1 MPAATPAMIR
11 RSVRRTSRRPA
22 LGPEPTPGPAGA
34 GGGGRVWVAAPGDGG
49 RGSVGVDPGGV
60 GAWSPGGAWGGRSD
74 MVDSS
79 ERLVDLVPAAW
90 TGGRPAAIGD
100 DPRRSPIR
108 GGAAQGRPPWPRSP
122 AHATMAGSTSTHA
135 TEASPT
141 ATQVPQRPATS
152 AAIVRSRT
160 NRVLLGV
167 AGGLGERL
175 GVDPVL
181 VRVAFA
187 VLAIAGGAGLVL
199 YLLAWAFSVEPDTE
213 GVLRRPVRRPRARQ
227 ALALGMVVLGTLLLL
242 RELGLWFGDQIVWPI
257 ALAAAG
263 SAVIWARSDDRER
276 ARWLPGNPIE
286 ALFTG
291 RVGLIRIL
299 VGGLL
304 VGSGLGL
311 GFANTGPDLAAAA
324 DALAG
329 VAITLIGLGLIFGPW
344 ATRMASQL
352 AEERRGRIR
361 SEARAEMAA
370 HLHDSV
376 LHTLALIQ
384 RADASPE
391 VVGLARRQERE
402 LRAWLYRVP
411 VPPEGRLRPAVEA
424 IASRV
429 EQRHDVSVDIVVVGD
444 APLDDAGRALVDAC
458 QEAAFNAARH
468 SGAPLVSVYVEVE
481 PDELTGFV
489 RDEGKGFD
497 PDQVPTDR
505 RGIADSIRG
514 RIRRHG
520 GSVSIVS
527 SPGEGTEVQLR
538 LPRSEV

>member
-1 MPAATPAMIR
+1 MAAATSRAWR
-11 RSVRRTSRRPA
+11 R
-22 LGPEPTPGPAGA
+22 
-34 GGGGRVWVAAPGDGG
+34 
-49 RGSVGVDPGGV
+49 
-60 GAWSPGGAWGGRSD
+60 
-74 MVDSS
+74 
-79 ERLVDLVPAAW
+79 
-90 TGGRPAAIGD
+90 
-100 DPRRSPIR
+100 
-108 GGAAQGRPPWPRSP
+108 
-122 AHATMAGSTSTHA
+122 AT
-135 TEASPT
+135 T
-141 ATQVPQRPATS
+141 ATQAPHRPAGP
-152 AAIVRSRT
+152 AIVRSRG

-187 VLAIAGGAGLVL
+187 VLGFAGGAGVVL
-199 YLLAWAFSVEPDTE
+199 YLLAWGLSVEADDE
-213 GVLRRPVRRPRARQ
+213 AAARRPVRAPSARQ
-227 ALALGMVVLGTLLLL
+227 ALALGLVVLGSLLLL
-242 RELGLWFGDQIVWPI
+242 REAGMWFGDGIVWPV

-263 SAVIWARSDDRER
+263 SAVIWARSDDRDR
-276 ARWLPGNPIE
+276 ARWALFPGNP
-286 ALFTG
+286 AQAVFSG
-291 RVGLIRIL
+291 RVGLARVA

-304 VGSGLGL
+304 VASGMGL
-311 GFANTGPDLAAAA
+311 GFANTGADLAAAGN
-324 DALAG
+324 ALLP
-329 VAITLIGLGLIFGPW
+329 VAITVAGLSLIFGPW
-344 ATRMASQL
+344 AVRLVHQL

-402 LRAWLYRVP
+402 LRAWLYRAP

-424 IASRV
+424 IATRV
-429 EQRHDVSVDIVVVGD
+429 EQRHDVPVDVVVVGD
-444 APLDDAGRALVDAC
+444 APLDEAGRALVEAC
-458 QEAAFNAARH
+458 QEAALNAARH

-481 PDELTGFV
+481 PDELFGFV

-497 PDQVPTDR
+497 PDQVPSDR

-520 GSVSIVS
+520 GSVSILS

-538 LPRSEV
+538 LPRSQST

>member
-1 MPAATPAMIR
+1 M
-11 RSVRRTSRRPA
+11 
-22 LGPEPTPGPAGA
+22 
-34 GGGGRVWVAAPGDGG
+34 
-49 RGSVGVDPGGV
+49 
-60 GAWSPGGAWGGRSD
+60 
-74 MVDSS
+74 
-79 ERLVDLVPAAW
+79 
-90 TGGRPAAIGD
+90 
-100 DPRRSPIR
+100 
-108 GGAAQGRPPWPRSP
+108 
-122 AHATMAGSTSTHA
+122 
-135 TEASPT
+135 EASTT
-141 ATQVPQRPATS
+141 ATQVPQRPASS
-152 AAIVRSRT
+152 ALIVRSRH

-187 VLAIAGGAGLVL
+187 VLAIAGGAGLAL
-199 YLLAWAFSVEPDTE
+199 YLLAWAVSVEPDGE
-213 GVLRRPVRRPRARQ
+213 LAGARPVRRPAARQ
-227 ALALGMVVLGTLLLL
+227 AFALGLVVLGGLLLL
-242 RELGLWFGDQIVWPI
+242 RQVGLWFGDQIVWPI

-263 SAVIWARSDDRER
+263 SAVIWARGDDRDR
-276 ARWLPGNPIE
+276 ARWAFLPGNPIE

-291 RVGLIRIL
+291 RVGLIRIV

-304 VGSGLGL
+304 VVSGLGL
-311 GFANTGPDLAAAA
+311 GVANTGASLAAAG
-324 DALAG
+324 DALLG
-329 VAITLIGLGLIFGPW
+329 VAITVVGLGLIFGPW
-344 ATRMASQL
+344 ATRLVNQL
-352 AEERRGRIR
+352 SEERRGRIR

-402 LRAWLYRVP
+402 LRAWLYRAP
-411 VPPEGRLRPAVEA
+411 LPPEGRLRPAVEA
-424 IASRV
+424 IATRV
-429 EQRHDVSVDIVVVGD
+429 EQRHNVPVDIVVVGD

-520 GSVSIVS
+520 GTVSILS

-538 LPRSEV
+538 LPRGQG

>member
-1 MPAATPAMIR
+1 M
-11 RSVRRTSRRPA
+11 
-22 LGPEPTPGPAGA
+22 
-34 GGGGRVWVAAPGDGG
+34 
-49 RGSVGVDPGGV
+49 
-60 GAWSPGGAWGGRSD
+60 
-74 MVDSS
+74 
-79 ERLVDLVPAAW
+79 
-90 TGGRPAAIGD
+90 
-100 DPRRSPIR
+100 
-108 GGAAQGRPPWPRSP
+108 PPWP
-122 AHATMAGSTSTHA
+122 GSTIAHS

-141 ATQVPQRPATS
+141 ATQAPQRPATS

-181 VRVAFA
+181 VRVAFG
-187 VLAIAGGAGLVL
+187 VLAIAGGAGVVL
-199 YLLAWAFSVEPDTE
+199 YLLAWAFSVEPGTQ
-213 GVLRRPVRRPRARQ
+213 GVPERPVRRPRARQ

-263 SAVIWARSDDRER
+263 SAVIWARHDDRDR
-276 ARWLPGNPIE
+276 ARWLPSGNPIE

-291 RVGLIRIL
+291 RVGLIRVL

-304 VGSGLGL
+304 VVSGLGL
-311 GFANTGPDLAAAA
+311 GFANTGADLAAAG
-324 DALAG
+324 DVLLG
-329 VAITLIGLGLIFGPW
+329 VAVTLVGLGLIFGPW
-344 ATRMASQL
+344 GTRMANQL
-352 AEERRGRIR
+352 TEERRGRIR

-429 EQRHDVSVDIVVVGD
+429 EQRHDVPVDVVVVGD

-497 PDQVPTDR
+497 PGAVPTDR

-520 GSVSIVS
+520 GSVTILSA
-527 SPGEGTEVQLR
+527 PGEGTEVQLR
-538 LPRSEV
+538 LPRGQG

>member
-1 MPAATPAMIR
+1 MASRHRHPIPGR
-11 RSVRRTSRRPA
+11 RA
-22 LGPEPTPGPAGA
+22 
-34 GGGGRVWVAAPGDGG
+34 
-49 RGSVGVDPGGV
+49 
-60 GAWSPGGAWGGRSD
+60 
-74 MVDSS
+74 
-79 ERLVDLVPAAW
+79 
-90 TGGRPAAIGD
+90 
-100 DPRRSPIR
+100 
-108 GGAAQGRPPWPRSP
+108 
-122 AHATMAGSTSTHA
+122 
-135 TEASPT
+135 PT
-141 ATQVPQRPATS
+141 ATQVPHRPAGS
-152 AAIVRSRT
+152 AVIVRSRD

-167 AGGLGERL
+167 AGGLGELL

-187 VLAIAGGAGLVL
+187 VLAIAGGSGLVL
-199 YLLAWAFSVEPDTE
+199 YLMAWAISVEPDAE
-213 GVLRRPVRRPRARQ
+213 AARARPARRPSAKQ
-227 ALALGMVVLGTLLLL
+227 ALALGLVVLGSLLLL
-242 RELGLWFGDQIVWPI
+242 REIGLWFGDRIVWPI

-263 SAVIWARSDDRER
+263 SAVIWARSDDRDR
-276 ARWLPGNPIE
+276 ARWARIPGNPIE

-291 RVGLIRIL
+291 RVGLIRVV

-304 VGSGLGL
+304 VASGLGL
-311 GFANTGPDLAAAA
+311 GFANTGADLAEAA
-324 DALAG
+324 DALFG

-344 ATRMASQL
+344 ATRLVSQL

-402 LRAWLYRVP
+402 LRAWLYRAP

-424 IASRV
+424 IATRV
-429 EQRHDVSVDIVVVGD
+429 EQRHNVPVDIVVVGD
-444 APLDDAGRALVDAC
+444 APLDQAGRALVEAC

-497 PDQVPTDR
+497 PDEVPTDR

-520 GSVSIVS
+520 GTVAILSA
-527 SPGEGTEVQLR
+527 PGEGTEVQLR
-538 LPRSEV
+538 LPRSQSS

>member
-1 MPAATPAMIR
+1 M
-11 RSVRRTSRRPA
+11 
-22 LGPEPTPGPAGA
+22 
-34 GGGGRVWVAAPGDGG
+34 
-49 RGSVGVDPGGV
+49 
-60 GAWSPGGAWGGRSD
+60 
-74 MVDSS
+74 
-79 ERLVDLVPAAW
+79 
-90 TGGRPAAIGD
+90 
-100 DPRRSPIR
+100 
-108 GGAAQGRPPWPRSP
+108 PPWPGG
-122 AHATMAGSTSTHA
+122 TTTHQ

-175 GVDPVL
+175 GVDPAL

-187 VLAIAGGAGLVL
+187 VLALAGGAGVVL
-199 YLLAWAFSVEPDTE
+199 YLLAWAFSVEPDAE
-213 GVLRRPVRRPRARQ
+213 GAVRRPVRRPSPRQ

-263 SAVIWARSDDRER
+263 SAVIWARGDDR

-304 VGSGLGL
+304 VASGLGL
-311 GFANTGPDLAAAA
+311 GFANTGADLAAAG
-324 DALAG
+324 DALLG

-344 ATRMASQL
+344 ATRLAAQL

-402 LRAWLYRVP
+402 LRAWLYRAP

-424 IASRV
+424 IATRV
-429 EQRHDVSVDIVVVGD
+429 EQRHNVPVDIVVVGD
-444 APLDDAGRALVDAC
+444 APLDEAGKALVDAC

-514 RIRRHG
+514 RVRRHG
-520 GSVSIVS
+520 GTVSIVS

-538 LPRSEV
+538 LPRSQTS

>member
-1 MPAATPAMIR
+1 
-11 RSVRRTSRRPA
+11 
-22 LGPEPTPGPAGA
+22 
-34 GGGGRVWVAAPGDGG
+34 
-49 RGSVGVDPGGV
+49 
-60 GAWSPGGAWGGRSD
+60 
-74 MVDSS
+74 
-79 ERLVDLVPAAW
+79 
-90 TGGRPAAIGD
+90 
-100 DPRRSPIR
+100 
-108 GGAAQGRPPWPRSP
+108 
-122 AHATMAGSTSTHA
+122 MAGRHHHA
-135 TEASPT
+135 PTEANPT

-187 VLAIAGGAGLVL
+187 VLALAGGAGLVL

-213 GVLRRPVRRPRARQ
+213 GARRRPVRRPRARQ

-304 VGSGLGL
+304 VASGLGL
-311 GFANTGPDLAAAA
+311 GFANTGADLAAAG
-324 DALAG
+324 DVLLG
-329 VAITLIGLGLIFGPW
+329 VAVTLIGLGLIFGPW
-344 ATRMASQL
+344 ATRLVNQL

-429 EQRHDVSVDIVVVGD
+429 EQRHDVPVDIVVVGD

-497 PDQVPTDR
+497 PDAVPTDR

-520 GSVSIVS
+520 GAVTILTA
-527 SPGEGTEVQLR
+527 PGEGTEVQLR
-538 LPRSEV
+538 LPRSQAS

>member
-1 MPAATPAMIR
+1 MAGPSGACHHGPPGIPAR
-11 RSVRRTSRRPA
+11 VRRRA
-22 LGPEPTPGPAGA
+22 
-34 GGGGRVWVAAPGDGG
+34 
-49 RGSVGVDPGGV
+49 
-60 GAWSPGGAWGGRSD
+60 
-74 MVDSS
+74 
-79 ERLVDLVPAAW
+79 
-90 TGGRPAAIGD
+90 
-100 DPRRSPIR
+100 
-108 GGAAQGRPPWPRSP
+108 
-122 AHATMAGSTSTHA
+122 
-135 TEASPT
+135 PT
-141 ATQVPQRPATS
+141 ATEVPQRPAGP
-152 AAIVRSRT
+152 AVLVRSRD

-181 VRVAFA
+181 IRVAFA
-187 VLAIAGGAGLVL
+187 VLAVSGGAGILL
-199 YLLAWAFSVEPDTE
+199 YLLAWAFSVEPDADQARE
-213 GVLRRPVRRPRARQ
+213 RPIRRPAARQ
-227 ALALGMVVLGTLLLL
+227 AIALGLVVLGSLLLL
-242 RELGLWFGDQIVWPI
+242 REIGLWFGDRIVWPI

-263 SAVIWARSDDRER
+263 
-276 ARWLPGNPIE
+276 
-286 ALFTG
+286 
-291 RVGLIRIL
+291 
-299 VGGLL
+299 
-304 VGSGLGL
+304 
-311 GFANTGPDLAAAA
+311 
-324 DALAG
+324 DALLG
-329 VAITLIGLGLIFGPW
+329 VAVTLIGLGLIFGPW
-344 ATRMASQL
+344 ATRLAAQL

-402 LRAWLYRVP
+402 LRAWLYRAP

-424 IASRV
+424 IATRV
-429 EQRHDVSVDIVVVGD
+429 EQRHNVPVDVVVVGD
-444 APLDDAGRALVDAC
+444 APLDEAGRALVDAC
-458 QEAAFNAARH
+458 QEAALNAARH

-505 RGIADSIRG
+505 RGIADAIRG

-520 GSVSIVS
+520 GTVTILS

-538 LPRSEV
+538 LPRSQG

>member
-1 MPAATPAMIR
+1 MAAVTGPCHHDREATRTR
-11 RSVRRTSRRPA
+11 RRRA
-22 LGPEPTPGPAGA
+22 
-34 GGGGRVWVAAPGDGG
+34 
-49 RGSVGVDPGGV
+49 
-60 GAWSPGGAWGGRSD
+60 
-74 MVDSS
+74 
-79 ERLVDLVPAAW
+79 
-90 TGGRPAAIGD
+90 
-100 DPRRSPIR
+100 
-108 GGAAQGRPPWPRSP
+108 
-122 AHATMAGSTSTHA
+122 
-135 TEASPT
+135 PT

-187 VLAIAGGAGLVL
+187 VLATAGGAGVVL
-199 YLLAWAFSVEPDTE
+199 YLLAWAFSVEPGTQ
-213 GVLRRPVRRPRARQ
+213 GVGRWPVRRPRARQ

-242 RELGLWFGDQIVWPI
+242 RELGLWFGDQLVWPI

-263 SAVIWARSDDRER
+263 SAVIWARGDDRDR
-276 ARWLPGNPIE
+276 ARWLPPGNPIA

-304 VGSGLGL
+304 VASGLGL
-311 GFANTGPDLAAAA
+311 GFANTGADLAAAG
-324 DALAG
+324 DVLLG
-329 VAITLIGLGLIFGPW
+329 VAVTLIGLGLIFGPW
-344 ATRMASQL
+344 ATRLANQL

-402 LRAWLYRVP
+402 LRAWLYRAP

-429 EQRHDVSVDIVVVGD
+429 EQRHDVPVDVVVVGD

-497 PDQVPTDR
+497 PDQVPEDR

-520 GSVSIVS
+520 GTVTILSA
-527 SPGEGTEVQLR
+527 PGEGTEVQLR
-538 LPRSEV
+538 LPRGQG

>member
-1 MPAATPAMIR
+1 MAR
-11 RSVRRTSRRPA
+11 H
-22 LGPEPTPGPAGA
+22 
-34 GGGGRVWVAAPGDGG
+34 D
-49 RGSVGVDPGGV
+49 
-60 GAWSPGGAWGGRSD
+60 
-74 MVDSS
+74 
-79 ERLVDLVPAAW
+79 
-90 TGGRPAAIGD
+90 
-100 DPRRSPIR
+100 
-108 GGAAQGRPPWPRSP
+108 
-122 AHATMAGSTSTHA
+122 AHAWRRA
-135 TEASPT
+135 PT
-141 ATQVPQRPATS
+141 ATEVPQRPAS
-152 AAIVRSRT
+152 PAALVRSRD

-167 AGGLGERL
+167 AGGIGERL

-181 VRVAFA
+181 IRVALA
-187 VLAIAGGAGLVL
+187 VLAIAGGAGVVI
-199 YLLAWAFSVEPDTE
+199 YLLGWAFSVEPDAE
-213 GVLRRPVRRPRARQ
+213 VARDRPVRRPAARQ
-227 ALALGMVVLGTLLLL
+227 AFALGLVVLGSLLLL
-242 RELGLWFGDQIVWPI
+242 REIGLWFGDQIVWPI

-263 SAVIWARSDDRER
+263 SAIIWARSDDRDR
-276 ARWLPGNPIE
+276 ARWARFPGNPVE
-286 ALFTG
+286 ALLTG

-299 VGGLL
+299 VGGLA
-304 VGSGLGL
+304 VASGLGL
-311 GFANTGPDLAAAA
+311 GFANTGADLSAAG
-324 DALAG
+324 DALLG
-329 VAITLIGLGLIFGPW
+329 VVITLIGLSLIFGPW
-344 ATRMASQL
+344 ATRLASQL

-402 LRAWLYRVP
+402 LRAWLYRAP

-424 IASRV
+424 IATRV
-429 EQRHDVSVDIVVVGD
+429 EQRHNVPVDIVVVGD

-468 SGAPLVSVYVEVE
+468 SGAPLVSIYVEVE

-497 PDQVPTDR
+497 PEGVPTDR

-520 GSVSIVS
+520 GTVSIVS
-527 SPGEGTEVQLR
+527 SPGEGTEVQLH
-538 LPRSEV
+538 LPRNQS

>member
-1 MPAATPAMIR
+1 M
-11 RSVRRTSRRPA
+11 
-22 LGPEPTPGPAGA
+22 
-34 GGGGRVWVAAPGDGG
+34 
-49 RGSVGVDPGGV
+49 
-60 GAWSPGGAWGGRSD
+60 
-74 MVDSS
+74 
-79 ERLVDLVPAAW
+79 
-90 TGGRPAAIGD
+90 
-100 DPRRSPIR
+100 
-108 GGAAQGRPPWPRSP
+108 
-122 AHATMAGSTSTHA
+122 
-135 TEASPT
+135 
-141 ATQVPQRPATS
+141 
-152 AAIVRSRT
+152 
-160 NRVLLGV
+160 LLGV

-181 VRVAFA
+181 IRVAFA
-187 VLAIAGGAGLVL
+187 VLAIAGGSGVVL
-199 YLLAWAFSVEPDTE
+199 YLLAWAVSVEPDDQAGTAAT
-213 GVLRRPVRRPRARQ
+213 VRRRGGRQ
-227 ALALGMVVLGTLLLL
+227 ALALGLVVFGTLLLL
-242 RELGLWFGDQIVWPI
+242 REVGLWFGDKVVWPVV
-257 ALAAAG
+257 LAAAG
-263 SAVIWARSDDRER
+263 SAVIWARSDDRDR
-276 ARWLPGNPIE
+276 ARWTRAGARIPGNPVE

-291 RVGLIRIL
+291 RVGLGRIV
-299 VGGLL
+299 VGGVL
-304 VGSGLGL
+304 VASGLGL
-311 GFANTGPDLAAAA
+311 GFANTGADLAAAGN
-324 DALAG
+324 ALLG
-329 VAITLIGLGLIFGPW
+329 VAITVIGLGLIFGPW
-344 ATRMASQL
+344 ATRLVHQL

-402 LRAWLYRVP
+402 LRAWLYRAP
-411 VPPEGRLRPAVEA
+411 VPPEGQLRLAVEA
-424 IASRV
+424 IAGRV
-429 EQRHDVSVDIVVVGD
+429 EQRHNVPVDIVVVGD

-538 LPRSEV
+538 LPRSQG

>member
-1 MPAATPAMIR
+1 M
-11 RSVRRTSRRPA
+11 
-22 LGPEPTPGPAGA
+22 
-34 GGGGRVWVAAPGDGG
+34 
-49 RGSVGVDPGGV
+49 
-60 GAWSPGGAWGGRSD
+60 
-74 MVDSS
+74 
-79 ERLVDLVPAAW
+79 
-90 TGGRPAAIGD
+90 
-100 DPRRSPIR
+100 
-108 GGAAQGRPPWPRSP
+108 PPWPE
-122 AHATMAGSTSTHA
+122 STSTHP

-152 AAIVRSRT
+152 PAIVRSRT

-199 YLLAWAFSVEPDTE
+199 YLLAWAFSVEPDSE
-213 GVLRRPVRRPRARQ
+213 GAGRRPVRRPRARQ

-263 SAVIWARSDDRER
+263 SAVIWARGDDRER

-304 VGSGLGL
+304 VASGLGL
-311 GFANTGPDLAAAA
+311 GFANTGADLAAAG
-324 DALAG
+324 DVLLG
-329 VAITLIGLGLIFGPW
+329 VSVTLIGLGLIFGPW
-344 ATRMASQL
+344 ATRLANQL

-402 LRAWLYRVP
+402 LRAWLYRAP

-429 EQRHDVSVDIVVVGD
+429 EVGD

-520 GSVSIVS
+520 GSVTILSA
-527 SPGEGTEVQLR
+527 PGEGTEVQLR
-538 LPRSEV
+538 LPRSQAS

>member
-1 MPAATPAMIR
+1 
-11 RSVRRTSRRPA
+11 
-22 LGPEPTPGPAGA
+22 
-34 GGGGRVWVAAPGDGG
+34 
-49 RGSVGVDPGGV
+49 
-60 GAWSPGGAWGGRSD
+60 
-74 MVDSS
+74 
-79 ERLVDLVPAAW
+79 
-90 TGGRPAAIGD
+90 
-100 DPRRSPIR
+100 
-108 GGAAQGRPPWPRSP
+108 
-122 AHATMAGSTSTHA
+122 
-135 TEASPT
+135 
-141 ATQVPQRPATS
+141 
-152 AAIVRSRT
+152 
-160 NRVLLGV
+160 VLLGV

-187 VLAIAGGAGLVL
+187 VLAIAGGSGVVL
-199 YLLAWAFSVEPDTE
+199 YLLAWAVSVEPDDE
-213 GVLRRPVRRPRARQ
+213 LARARPVRRPAARQ
-227 ALALGMVVLGTLLLL
+227 AFALGLVVLGTMLLL
-242 RELGLWFGDQIVWPI
+242 REIGLWFGDQIVWPI

-263 SAVIWARSDDRER
+263 SAVIWARSDDRDR
-276 ARWLPGNPIE
+276 ARWARIPGNPIE
-286 ALFTG
+286 AMFTG
-291 RVGLIRIL
+291 RVGLIRVV

-304 VGSGLGL
+304 VASGLGL
-311 GFANTGPDLAAAA
+311 GFANTG
-324 DALAG
+324 
-329 VAITLIGLGLIFGPW
+329 
-344 ATRMASQL
+344 
-352 AEERRGRIR
+352 RGRIR

-424 IASRV
+424 IATRV
-429 EQRHDVSVDIVVVGD
+429 EQRHNVPVDIVVVGD
-444 APLDDAGRALVDAC
+444 APLDEAGRALVDAC

-497 PDQVPTDR
+497 PDQVPSDR

-520 GSVSIVS
+520 GTVSILS

-538 LPRSEV
+538 LPRSQG

>member
-1 MPAATPAMIR
+1 MASGHDRAR
-11 RSVRRTSRRPA
+11 RRRIPTS
-22 LGPEPTPGPAGA
+22 
-34 GGGGRVWVAAPGDGG
+34 
-49 RGSVGVDPGGV
+49 
-60 GAWSPGGAWGGRSD
+60 
-74 MVDSS
+74 
-79 ERLVDLVPAAW
+79 
-90 TGGRPAAIGD
+90 
-100 DPRRSPIR
+100 
-108 GGAAQGRPPWPRSP
+108 
-122 AHATMAGSTSTHA
+122 
-135 TEASPT
+135 
-141 ATQVPQRPATS
+141 TQVPQRPAGST
-152 AAIVRSRT
+152 AIIRSGT

-187 VLAIAGGAGLVL
+187 VLAMAGGSGVVL
-199 YLLAWAFSVEPDTE
+199 YLLAWAASVEPDDE
-213 GVLRRPVRRPRARQ
+213 LVRARPPLRPSARQ
-227 ALALGMVVLGTLLLL
+227 AVALGLVVLGTMLLL
-242 RELGLWFGDQIVWPI
+242 REVGLWFGDRIVWPI

-263 SAVIWARSDDRER
+263 SAVIWARSDDRDR

-291 RVGLIRIL
+291 RVGLVRVL

-304 VGSGLGL
+304 VASGLGL
-311 GFANTGPDLAAAA
+311 GFANTGPDLAAAG
-324 DALAG
+324 DALLG
-329 VAITLIGLGLIFGPW
+329 VAVTLIGLGLIFGPW

-376 LHTLALIQ
+376 LQTLALIQ

-402 LRAWLYRVP
+402 LRAWLYRAP

-424 IASRV
+424 IATRV
-429 EQRHDVSVDIVVVGD
+429 EQRHNVPVDVVVVGD
-444 APLDDAGRALVDAC
+444 APLDEAGRALVDAC
-458 QEAAFNAARH
+458 QEAALNAARH

-481 PDELTGFV
+481 PDQLTGFV

-497 PDQVPTDR
+497 PDEVPADR

-520 GSVSIVS
+520 GTVSIVS

-538 LPRSEV
+538 LPRSQP

>member
-1 MPAATPAMIR
+1 MASRHRHPIPGR
-11 RSVRRTSRRPA
+11 RA
-22 LGPEPTPGPAGA
+22 
-34 GGGGRVWVAAPGDGG
+34 
-49 RGSVGVDPGGV
+49 
-60 GAWSPGGAWGGRSD
+60 
-74 MVDSS
+74 
-79 ERLVDLVPAAW
+79 
-90 TGGRPAAIGD
+90 
-100 DPRRSPIR
+100 
-108 GGAAQGRPPWPRSP
+108 
-122 AHATMAGSTSTHA
+122 
-135 TEASPT
+135 PT
-141 ATQVPQRPATS
+141 ATQVPHRPAGS
-152 AAIVRSRT
+152 AVIVRSRD

-167 AGGLGERL
+167 AGGLGELL

-187 VLAIAGGAGLVL
+187 VLAIAGGSGLVL
-199 YLLAWAFSVEPDTE
+199 YLMAWAISVEPDAE
-213 GVLRRPVRRPRARQ
+213 AARARPARRPSARQ
-227 ALALGMVVLGTLLLL
+227 ALALGLVVLGSLLLL
-242 RELGLWFGDQIVWPI
+242 REIGLWFGDRIVWPI

-263 SAVIWARSDDRER
+263 SAVIWARSDDRDR
-276 ARWLPGNPIE
+276 ARWARIPGNPIE

-291 RVGLIRIL
+291 RVGLIRVV

-304 VGSGLGL
+304 VASGLGL
-311 GFANTGPDLAAAA
+311 GFANTGADLAEAA
-324 DALAG
+324 DALFG

-344 ATRMASQL
+344 ATRLVSQL

-402 LRAWLYRVP
+402 LRAWLYRAP

-424 IASRV
+424 IATRV
-429 EQRHDVSVDIVVVGD
+429 EQRHNVPVDIVVVGD
-444 APLDDAGRALVDAC
+444 APLDQAGRALVEAC

-497 PDQVPTDR
+497 PDEVPTDR

-514 RIRRHG
+514 RVRRHG
-520 GSVSIVS
+520 GTVAILSA
-527 SPGEGTEVQLR
+527 PGEGTEVQLR
-538 LPRSEV
+538 LPRSQSS

>member
-1 MPAATPAMIR
+1 M
-11 RSVRRTSRRPA
+11 
-22 LGPEPTPGPAGA
+22 
-34 GGGGRVWVAAPGDGG
+34 
-49 RGSVGVDPGGV
+49 
-60 GAWSPGGAWGGRSD
+60 
-74 MVDSS
+74 
-79 ERLVDLVPAAW
+79 
-90 TGGRPAAIGD
+90 
-100 DPRRSPIR
+100 
-108 GGAAQGRPPWPRSP
+108 PPWPRGTITRP
-122 AHATMAGSTSTHA
+122 

-141 ATQVPQRPATS
+141 ATQVPQRPASS

-175 GVDPVL
+175 GVDPAL

-187 VLAIAGGAGLVL
+187 VLALAGGAGVIL

-213 GVLRRPVRRPRARQ
+213 GAVGRPVRRPSPRQ

-304 VGSGLGL
+304 VFSGLGL
-311 GFANTGPDLAAAA
+311 GFANTGANLAAAG
-324 DALAG
+324 DALLG
-329 VAITLIGLGLIFGPW
+329 VAVTLIGLGLIFGPW
-344 ATRMASQL
+344 ATRLANQL

-391 VVGLARRQERE
+391 VLGLARRQERE

-429 EQRHDVSVDIVVVGD
+429 EQRHDVPVDIVVVGD

-520 GSVSIVS
+520 GSVTIVS

-538 LPRSEV
+538 LPRSQQ

>member
-1 MPAATPAMIR
+1 MAGPPGACHHGLEAPPR
-11 RSVRRTSRRPA
+11 VPWRRTTTTTHVPHRPA
-22 LGPEPTPGPAGA
+22 
-34 GGGGRVWVAAPGDGG
+34 
-49 RGSVGVDPGGV
+49 S
-60 GAWSPGGAWGGRSD
+60 
-74 MVDSS
+74 
-79 ERLVDLVPAAW
+79 
-90 TGGRPAAIGD
+90 
-100 DPRRSPIR
+100 
-108 GGAAQGRPPWPRSP
+108 
-122 AHATMAGSTSTHA
+122 
-135 TEASPT
+135 
-141 ATQVPQRPATS
+141 S
-152 AAIVRSRT
+152 AAIVRSRD

-181 VRVAFA
+181 IRVAFA
-187 VLAIAGGAGLVL
+187 VLAIAGGSGVVL
-199 YLLAWAFSVEPDTE
+199 YLLAWAVSVEPDDDTASA
-213 GVLRRPVRRPRARQ
+213 RPVRRPSLRQ
-227 ALALGMVVLGTLLLL
+227 AVALGLVVLGMMLLL
-242 RELGLWFGDQIVWPI
+242 REVGLWFGDQIVWPI

-263 SAVIWARSDDRER
+263 SAIIWARSDDRDR
-276 ARWLPGNPIE
+276 ARWARIPGNPIE
-286 ALFTG
+286 AMFTG
-291 RVGLIRIL
+291 RVGLIRIV

-304 VGSGLGL
+304 VASGLGL
-311 GFANTGPDLAAAA
+311 GFANTGADLSAAG
-324 DALAG
+324 DALLG
-329 VAITLIGLGLIFGPW
+329 VAITLIGLVLIFGPW
-344 ATRMASQL
+344 GTRLVHQL
-352 AEERRGRIR
+352 SEERRGRIR

-411 VPPEGRLRPAVEA
+411 LPADGRLRPAVEE
-424 IASRV
+424 IATRV
-429 EQRHDVSVDIVVVGD
+429 EQRHNVPVDVVVVGD
-444 APLDDAGRALVDAC
+444 APLDDAARALVDAC

-538 LPRSEV
+538 LPRSQSS